1 MSPFSLVTL
10 VMPTLPEPFAVSVKD
25 ARPLLGNRSL
35 SSIYEMLAR
44 NELTAVKDGKRTL
57 ITLASIRARQE
68 ALPKASFGPPA
79 PRRRAERDAKVT
91 AS

>member
-1 MSPFSLVTL
+1 
-10 VMPTLPEPFAVSVKD
+10 MPASPEPFAVSVKD

-44 NELTAVKDGKRTL
+44 NELVAVKDGKRTL

-68 ALPKASFGPPA
+68 ALPKATFGPPA
-79 PRRRAERDAKVT
+79 PRRRARGT
-91 AS
+91 R